1 MDMYLLCGMGV
12 LLVSLVFCAS
22 RMRGCVR
29 EGQED
34 GLEDLPLQPGRL
46 GMAAEVVEP
55 GRFTG
60 ANDMPP
66 YEPPVTRSFTRRLM
80 VVAEVVEPPPLPGRT
95 AGAID
100 IPLYEPPVTR
110 SVTRRRALVRPV
122 TRTPSKRCES
132 KRPPFSC
139 CRGLDN

>member
-55 GRFTG
+55 GRFAG

-66 YEPPVTRSFTRRLM
+66 YEPPITRSFTRRLT
-80 VVAEVVEPPPLPGRT
+80 VVAEVVEPPPLPGRA

-139 CRGLDN
+139 CRGLGN

>member
-46 GMAAEVVEP
+46 AFV
-55 GRFTG
+55 F
-60 ANDMPP
+60 
-66 YEPPVTRSFTRRLM
+66 S
-80 VVAEVVEPPPLPGRT
+80 
-95 AGAID
+95 
-100 IPLYEPPVTR
+100 
-110 SVTRRRALVRPV
+110 SVQNF
-122 TRTPSKRCES
+122 PSNYRVIK
-132 KRPPFSC
+132 
-139 CRGLDN
+139 